1 MLTEDNNK
9 SLSSPWFLYY
19 DLLTIKSGINCRWYN
34 LLSGDINLWA
44 KYLITK
50 QHWDMFKNK
59 FFSKNNEL
67 NRKFI
72 KGLNKLSEQSD
83 KL

>member
-1 MLTEDNNK
+1 
-9 SLSSPWFLYY
+9 
-19 DLLTIKSGINCRWYN
+19 
-34 LLSGDINLWA
+34 
-44 KYLITK
+44 
-50 QHWDMFKNK
+50 MFKNK